1 MERNREIEEKRG
13 KKERRRGV
21 EARGEKTREGRGDR
35 TYDVTEK
42 WKRRDKRRIRTRAIL
57 Q

>member
-1 MERNREIEEKRG
+1 MERNREIEEKRA

-21 EARGEKTREGRGDR
+21 ETRGEKTREGRGDR